1 MEYEIFFIINSLGI
15 ALIVLIGLYHL
26 IGTFSENLFGFF
38 CNSFNFSLFCLGVK
52 DEGNKED

>member
-26 IGTFSENLFGFF
+26 IG
-38 CNSFNFSLFCLGVK
+38 VK